1 MVANR
6 RTGGAR
12 LAGCMAGV
20 RRHPVAI
27 FILVTF
33 LVSYGIGMPLQML
46 VVGTLGPNLDPLTQF
61 YLGRFFVVFGPTC
74 GALAAVA
81 ASEGRIGWRQF
92 LRDRLRLPNRGMR
105 IAAAM
110 PLIMLLGA
118 LAAYATIGIP
128 LGSLADAIAQYWP
141 LLLAHIVLQ
150 ILVTGLGEEIG
161 WRGWLLP
168 SLAERHGMARAT
180 VITGTVW
187 YFWHFPILL
196 GGVSVALWFAV
207 AVAGISTLLSLL
219 WRRSG
224 GSVVPAAIAHG
235 SINAPFY
242 FFATAFPGADDQLAW
257 QAMGGLL
264 ALAAVG
270 ALLLLRTN
278 APQKS
283 EIIVGP

>member
-1 MVANR
+1 
-6 RTGGAR
+6 
-12 LAGCMAGV
+12 MAGV

-33 LVSYGIGMPLQML
+33 LISYGIGMPLQML
-46 VVGTLGPNLDPLTQF
+46 VVGTLGPNLDPLAQF
-61 YLGRFFVVFGPTC
+61 YLGRFFVVIGPTC
-74 GALAAVA
+74 GALAGVA
-81 ASEGRIGWRQF
+81 ASDGRIGWRQF
-92 LRDRLRLPNRGMR
+92 LRDRLHLRNPGMR

-118 LAAYATIGIP
+118 LAAYATIGSP
-128 LGSLADAIAQYWP
+128 LGSLGHAIAQSWP

-150 ILVTGLGEEIG
+150 TLVTGFGEEIG

-196 GGVSVALWFAV
+196 GGASTALWFLI

-219 WRRSG
+219 WLRSG

-242 FFATAFPGADDQLAW
+242 FFGTGLPGAQDQLAW

-270 ALLLLRTN
+270 ALLLLGTK
-278 APQKS
+278 AK
-283 EIIVGP
+283 

>member
-1 MVANR
+1 M
-6 RTGGAR
+6 T
-12 LAGCMAGV
+12 GV
-20 RRHPVAI
+20 RRRPVAI

-46 VVGTLGPNLDPLTQF
+46 VVGTLGPNLDPLPQF

-81 ASEGRIGWRQF
+81 ASEGGIGCGPF
-92 LRDRLRLPNRGMR
+92 LRGRLSLRNRGMR
-105 IAAAM
+105 VAAAM
-110 PLIMLLGA
+110 PLIVLLGA
-118 LAAYATIGIP
+118 LAAYALIGTP
-128 LGSLADAIAQYWP
+128 LANIADAFAQYWP

-196 GGVSVALWFAV
+196 GGLSVALWFAV
-207 AVAGISTLLSLL
+207 AVAGISTWLSLL
-219 WRRSG
+219 WLRSG

-242 FFATAFPGADDQLAW
+242 FLATALPGADDQHAM
-257 QAMGGLL
+257 QALGGLL
-264 ALAAVG
+264 GLAAVG
-270 ALLLLRTN
+270 ALLLHRTK
-278 APQKS
+278 AK
-283 EIIVGP
+283 